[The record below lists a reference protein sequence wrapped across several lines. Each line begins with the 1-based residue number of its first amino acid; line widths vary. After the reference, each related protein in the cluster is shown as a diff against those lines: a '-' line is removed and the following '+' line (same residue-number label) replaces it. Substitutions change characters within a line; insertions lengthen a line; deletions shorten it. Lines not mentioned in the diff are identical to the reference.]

1 MIWYLS
7 APAVA
12 ESSLVPSS
20 DYTVLALFFMA
31 ALAFPLVMLGVARL
45 WAKTYGR
52 SGTDARQLGSFEC
65 GVPSEG
71 AKGFRFKAQY
81 YHYGVVFLV
90 FDVELVFL
98 LPFAVAFL
106 HLPVGAF
113 LAMMLFVLLL
123 AEGLVWA
130 WTKGILQ
137 WK

>member
-1 MIWYLS
+1 M
-7 APAVA
+7 P
-12 ESSLVPSS
+12 PS
-20 DYTVLALFFMA
+20 DHTILALFFA
-31 ALAFPLVMLGVARL
+31 TALSVPLIALGVARL
-45 WAKTYGR
+45 WAKTFGR
-52 SGTDARQLGSFEC
+52 SAADTRQAEPFEC
-65 GVPSEG
+65 GVPSG
-71 AKGFRFKAQY
+71 GVGDLRFKAQY

-106 HLPVGAF
+106 DLPVGAF